1 MKDYEIFKFENDI
14 NEIVVFVTNT
24 EDFYYIQNDIYNELS
39 KTNGKDF
46 SILIDLF
53 LRNGFSFNRFVSLTF
68 EGKEKCSTYIVNP
81 RDVSEEIKL
90 RIRNYLIA
98 NKELLYNS
106 SLTNGVINFVITGS
120 IRWRFIMFYYCHE
133 KVIIWNI

>member
-81 RDVSEEIKL
+81 RDV
-90 RIRNYLIA
+90 
-98 NKELLYNS
+98 
-106 SLTNGVINFVITGS
+106 
-120 IRWRFIMFYYCHE
+120 
-133 KVIIWNI
+133 